1 MNSGEFQGA
10 FNNMRA
16 IAVAVAP
23 IVYGRSYA
31 ALTGRGLYAGRV
43 WLLIAVVAGVVPEL
57 IHRSISAERY
67 NVKTK

>member
-1 MNSGEFQGA
+1 
-10 FNNMRA
+10 MRA
-16 IAVAVAP
+16 IAVAIAP
-23 IVYGRSYA
+23 IVYGRPYA

-67 NVKTK
+67 SVKTK

>member
-1 MNSGEFQGA
+1 
-10 FNNMRA
+10 MRA

-67 NVKTK
+67 SVK